1 MQSNENI
8 FLDWRRWIALAG
20 LLSAAT
26 LSVAAA
32 PLRVT
37 TWSLPSPETT
47 GATNVVVQSAAVL
60 KKLDPDVILLQDV
73 PNWQTCNDLAAALK
87 PANYKVA
94 ICSSFRDARTGKLS
108 HEQTAILSKATAYI
122 SWAEAWQ
129 GDGQTAMGGGF
140 AFAAIR
146 AVGKSVGFFCVEPDH
161 GGHGDVSAQL
171 LKQIDLLRNWT
182 TNKVQ
187 AHLVGG
193 SFAGGGTTNLP
204 AQLLAAGFAD
214 ALGALPDRGGQP
226 ENATDFVFVR
236 EAGRALNAPASPE
249 PALAHSPLTVELDMS
264 APPVATPVKIA
275 AVSKPAPV
283 STPTANATNIT
294 REVTPAVSPA
304 AAPLIAKSTD
314 WWPAGMMAGA
324 LLLVAIVWRVSRRS
338 DARGRAVVT
347 RQPLTTVTT
356 ASSGAT
362 ADSPTVINI
371 DATGA
376 AQTQAQHW
384 QQRAEAAERR
394 AAEAT
399 AALQTGVLPQLTR
412 WLREKFV
419 RRLATDRALLLET
432 QRTTAIKMLA
442 VDERLAKVER
452 ELKDRYRVYER
463 RIDELLKELA
473 VARGENRE
481 LIRARIE
488 LLKTEMEKERARAG
502 HSQPG

>member
-1 MQSNENI
+1 MQPNENI
-8 FLDWRRWIALAG
+8 FSDWRRWIALAG

-32 PLRVT
+32 PVRVT
-37 TWSLPSPETT
+37 TWSLPSSETD
-47 GATNVVVQSAAVL
+47 GATNLVVQSAAVL
-60 KKLDPDVILLQDV
+60 KKLNPDVILLQDV
-73 PNWQTCNDLAAALK
+73 PDWQTCNDLAAALK

-129 GDGQTAMGGGF
+129 GDGQNVIGGGF

-146 AVGKSVGFFCVEPDH
+146 VGGKSIGFFCVEPDR
-161 GGHGDVSAQL
+161 GGHGDISAQL

-182 TNKVQ
+182 ANKVQ

-193 SFAGGGTTNLP
+193 SFAGGDTTNLP
-204 AQLLAAGFAD
+204 AQLLSAGFAD
-214 ALGALPDRGGQP
+214 AFGALPDRGGQP
-226 ENATDFVFVR
+226 DNATDLIFVR
-236 EAGRALNAPASPE
+236 ELGRALGAPTAPE
-249 PALAHSPLTVELDMS
+249 ATLAHSPVTIELDLS
-264 APPVATPVKIA
+264 APPIATPMKIA
-275 AVSKPAPV
+275 AVPKPAPI
-283 STPTANATNIT
+283 STPLTNATNIT
-294 REVTPAVSPA
+294 RESTPAVSQA
-304 AAPLIAKSTD
+304 AAPLIAKSNN
-314 WWPAGMMAGA
+314 WWMAAYAAGA
-324 LLLVAIVWRVSRRS
+324 LLLVAIIWRVSRRS

-356 ASSGAT
+356 ASSGGT

-376 AQTQAQHW
+376 AQTPAQHW
-384 QQRAEAAERR
+384 QQRAEAAECR

-419 RRLATDRALLLET
+419 RRLTTDRALLLET
-432 QRTTAIKMLA
+432 QRTAAIKMLA

-488 LLKTEMEKERARAG
+488 LLKAEMEKERARAG